1 MEPVNSSQGKQSFLE
16 LWEGRKSLA
25 VTFWGYYV
33 LVVLLLRLFSALF
46 AGLMAPIGGLLIL
59 IWTAFMIVPI
69 WRAANNSDGPETFKV
84 LAKVFTGLLTL
95 IVLLTLIF

>member
-1 MEPVNSSQGKQSFLE
+1 MEPVKSEEGKQTFME
-16 LWEGRKSLA
+16 LWRGQKSLA
-25 VTFWGYYV
+25 TTFWGYYV
-33 LVVLLLRLFSALF
+33 LVILLLRLFSALF

-69 WRAANNSDGPETFKV
+69 WRAANNSDGPESFKI
-84 LAKVFTGLLTL
+84 LAKIFTGLLTI